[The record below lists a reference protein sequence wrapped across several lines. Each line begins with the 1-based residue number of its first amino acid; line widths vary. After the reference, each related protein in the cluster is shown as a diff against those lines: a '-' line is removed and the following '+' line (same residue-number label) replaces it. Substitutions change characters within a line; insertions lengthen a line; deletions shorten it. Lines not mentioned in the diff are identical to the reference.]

1 MRMAS
6 RCLLAAIVLTLV
18 TALHGFSGSGSSNRL
33 RSAAPPRPRCRWPSA
48 SENQRTLLLQRQL
61 AAVHDARTTEF
72 ISPLLMRKI
81 GRTNFKSPTF
91 KKLFSHETWMDYTG
105 LGPWARWQRM
115 LLGWTGSSLLRA
127 VLPRVLFVSAWAA
140 LVALLG
146 RRLPMSPVALQLQ
159 GTAIGLLL
167 VFRND
172 AAYSR
177 LAEARGLLGKIIL
190 LSRELASGAV
200 TYIAPDDDGD
210 PAEAAYTVCRLMA
223 VFGWVFKAR
232 LRDGESAADVLRAA
246 LPEEDA
252 AWLLAQ
258 RSPAVAIINW
268 MRRLLHEQFVQ
279 KKLAA
284 HLHLKLEAN
293 LLELYQV
300 IGGCERLFTSPIP
313 PTMTRHVV
321 RCMGLWLLAMPLAL
335 IGSMPP
341 LGVVFFTAT
350 SAYIFLG
357 TEELGVQVEQ
367 PFDILPLWQICHLA
381 TRNVEEAALALRGA
395 ETPEL
400 PPFAFTT
407 PTWDSV
413 PIEEKTWIV
422 RLADRFAPVWQGAEA
437 PSDAA
442 AAAEAEAEDTEE
454 MAAQVQASA
463 MVQDAAAGVVVPAA
477 TTAQATP
484 AKEVTDEEA
493 SVQDVTTPEPAS
505 TGALEPAAVEAQ
517 DVDDAAAVKANAR
530 KRAEEAIVAAA
541 RETPEQPPRKS

>member
-1 MRMAS
+1 M
-6 RCLLAAIVLTLV
+6 
-18 TALHGFSGSGSSNRL
+18 G
-33 RSAAPPRPRCRWPSA
+33 
-48 SENQRTLLLQRQL
+48 
-61 AAVHDARTTEF
+61 
-72 ISPLLMRKI
+72 
-81 GRTNFKSPTF
+81 KSQKTC
-91 KKLFSHETWMDYTG
+91 
-105 LGPWARWQRM
+105 
-115 LLGWTGSSLLRA
+115 
-127 VLPRVLFVSAWAA
+127 
-140 LVALLG
+140 
-146 RRLPMSPVALQLQ
+146 
-159 GTAIGLLL
+159 
-167 VFRND
+167 
-172 AAYSR
+172 
-177 LAEARGLLGKIIL
+177 GLLGKIIL

-268 MRRLLHEQFVQ
+268 TRRLLHEQFVQ

-517 DVDDAAAVKANAR
+517 DVDDAAAAKADAR

-541 RETPEQPPRKS
+541 RETPEQPPR